1 MISNESSGVIEGGF
15 IEEPSVEEEGGGGLV
30 GVGAEVSPEGFGGVG
45 SGFIE
50 EPSVEEEGGGGLVG
64 VEDEVSKDFL
74 IVGHGRVCED
84 DSRDVADTEGAS

>member
-1 MISNESSGVIEGGF
+1 MISDKDSRSVLGGCFEELLGREGGEVISNESSGVIEG
-15 IEEPSVEEEGGGGLV
+15 
-30 GVGAEVSPEGFGGVG
+30 
-45 SGFIE
+45 GFIE

-84 DSRDVADTEGAS
+84 DSRDVADTDRAS